1 MEIATQNLE
10 SNREQWASI
19 DGYLNYEV
27 SWFGR
32 VRNGNT
38 GRILKP
44 QTSTPGYLMV
54 RLYKNGKWRI
64 HCIHQLVAHEWASNP
79 LEKRCVDHIDGNRT
93 NNHHENL
100 RYATHTENMRNKRK
114 AANTTS
120 VYYGVC
126 WYKPTSKWKAQIS
139 IDGKRTGLGYFSSE
153 QEAAKAFNEA
163 AQVHYGDYAKLNKFT
178 D

>member
-10 SNREQWASI
+10 SNREQWSSI

-64 HCIHQLVAHEWASNP
+64 HYIHQLVAH
-79 LEKRCVDHIDGNRT
+79 
-93 NNHHENL
+93 
-100 RYATHTENMRNKRK
+100 
-114 AANTTS
+114 
-120 VYYGVC
+120 
-126 WYKPTSKWKAQIS
+126 
-139 IDGKRTGLGYFSSE
+139 
-153 QEAAKAFNEA
+153 
-163 AQVHYGDYAKLNKFT
+163 
-178 D
+178 